1 MTTFQEK
8 LAVFLIKAV
17 LFVAFFALFGA
28 LTFAIFDAPWV
39 GASTGALLSTGLILW
54 ANLR

>member
-8 LAVFLIKAV
+8 LTIFLINAV
-17 LFVAFFALFGA
+17 LFVAFFTLFGA
-28 LTFAIFDAPWV
+28 LIFAIFDAPWV
-39 GASTGALLSTGLILW
+39 GAGTGALLSSGLILW